1 MAIVRGNRRAG
12 RGAAFGRLIIYLSVC
27 ALAASSVGEEA
38 GAAAGAAPASAA
50 PAPAAQTAARDGGP
64 RKRIRDLGI
73 VVGRMAPGP
82 LNAITDVKGVRVGQV
97 TINRGEGKLVPGQGP
112 ARTGVTAILPHGGD
126 LWREKVP
133 AATWV
138 LNGTGEMTGSI
149 WIDTQ
154 GALEVPV
161 LLTNTMNIGRVMDG
175 VVQYMLKRYPDIG
188 IGDDVVA
195 PTVAECDD
203 STLNDARGLHVSPQ
217 DAVTAI
223 ESAREGPVA
232 EGAVGAGTGMISYEF
247 KGGIGTSSRVL
258 SREDGGWTVGVLVN
272 ANMGRRHELT
282 VAGVPVGREI
292 PDLRPVV
299 KREETARNEVGGG
312 EMAAA
317 RGGATGT
324 EVARAEAP
332 RPLPS
337 DGSIIIVI
345 ATDAPLDH
353 LKLRRL
359 ASKAALGLAR
369 TGTIS
374 HHGSGDIFLAFS
386 TGNRV
391 PHYPK
396 PLTYTLTV
404 VPDDHLGPIFEAAE
418 EATEEAIL
426 NALAMA
432 TTTVGRDG
440 NTAYALPLDRLTA
453 IMKKYGRLPAG
464 GSASGGGAGTGGRP

>member
-1 MAIVRGNRRAG
+1 MLWRVGLRGRGVAG
-12 RGAAFGRLIIYLSVC
+12 RLVICLGALLCVC
-27 ALAASSVGEEA
+27 A
-38 GAAAGAAPASAA
+38 AP
-50 PAPAAQTAARDGGP
+50 DGGP
-64 RKRIRDLGI
+64 RRRIRDLGI
-73 VVGRMAPGP
+73 AIGGMAPGP
-82 LNAITDVKGVRVGQV
+82 NNAITDVQGVRVGQV
-97 TINRGEGKLVPGQGP
+97 TLNRGEGKLRPGVGP
-112 ARTGVTAILPHGGD
+112 VRTGVTAILPHGGD

-154 GALEVPV
+154 GALEVPI

-203 STLNDARGLHVSPQ
+203 STLNDARGLHVSAE
-217 DAVTAI
+217 DTVRAI
-223 ESAREGPVA
+223 ESAGPGPVA
-232 EGAVGAGTGMISYEF
+232 EGAVGAGTGMISYGF
-247 KGGIGTSSRVL
+247 KGGIGTASRVL
-258 SREDGGWTVGVLVN
+258 AKEDGGFTVGALVN
-272 ANMGRRHELT
+272 ANMGRRADLM
-282 VAGVPVGREI
+282 VDGVPVGREI
-292 PDLRPVV
+292 TELPPR
-299 KREETARNEVGGG
+299 RGG
-312 EMAAA
+312 ESS
-317 RGGATGT
+317 GGA
-324 EVARAEAP
+324 A
-332 RPLPS
+332 
-337 DGSIIIVI
+337 DGSIIVVI

-374 HHGSGDIFLAFS
+374 NHGSGDIFLAFS

-404 VPDDHLGPIFEAAE
+404 VADDHLDPIFRAAE

-426 NALAMA
+426 NALTMA

-440 NTAYALPLDRLTA
+440 NTAFALPLEGLVA
-453 IMKKYGRLPAG
+453 VMKRYGRLPAQR
-464 GSASGGGAGTGGRP
+464 AGARP

>member
-1 MAIVRGNRRAG
+1 VRK
-12 RGAAFGRLIIYLSVC
+12 RLF
-27 ALAASSVGEEA
+27 
-38 GAAAGAAPASAA
+38 AAGGLIFIYMSAGIGAPDA
-50 PAPAAQTAARDGGP
+50 P
-64 RKRIRDLGI
+64 RKRLRDLGI
-73 VVGRMAPGP
+73 VIGRLAPGAN
-82 LNAITDVKGVRVGQV
+82 NAITDVQGVRVGHV
-97 TINRGEGKLVPGQGP
+97 TLVRGAGKLRPGEGPV
-112 ARTGVTAILPHGGD
+112 RTGVTAILPHGGD

-149 WIDTQ
+149 WIETQ
-154 GALEVPV
+154 GALEVPI
-161 LLTNTMNIGRVMDG
+161 LLTNTMNVGRVMDG
-175 VVQYMLKRYPDIG
+175 VVAYMLKRYPDIG

-195 PTVAECDD
+195 PTVAECND
-203 STLNDARGLHVSPQ
+203 STLNDARGRHVSV
-217 DAVTAI
+217 DDTVRAI

-247 KGGIGTSSRVL
+247 KGGIGTASRVL
-258 SREDGGWTVGVLVN
+258 PAEDGGWTVGVLVN
-272 ANMGRRHELT
+272 ANMGRRRELL

-292 PDLRPVV
+292 ADLMPV
-299 KREETARNEVGGG
+299 EGGG
-312 EMAAA
+312 
-317 RGGATGT
+317 
-324 EVARAEAP
+324 
-332 RPLPS
+332 
-337 DGSIIIVI
+337 DGSIIIVV

-391 PHYPK
+391 PHYAK
-396 PLTYTLTV
+396 PLTYSMTV
-404 VPDDHLGPIFEAAE
+404 APDSHLNPLFEAAG

-440 NTAYALPLDRLTA
+440 NTAFALPLDRLVA
-453 IMKKYGRLPAG
+453 IMKKYGRRPGAEAPGVGGQGPGAGEAVPRMAG
-464 GSASGGGAGTGGRP
+464 GAAQDPGRDAAGGTR

>member
-1 MAIVRGNRRAG
+1 MLFQAQRA
-12 RGAAFGRLIIYLSVC
+12 
-27 ALAASSVGEEA
+27 
-38 GAAAGAAPASAA
+38 
-50 PAPAAQTAARDGGP
+50 
-64 RKRIRDLGI
+64 RDLGI
-73 VVGRMAPGP
+73 PFDGTPGP
-82 LNAITDVKGVRVGQV
+82 YNAITDVKGVRVGHV
-97 TINRGEGKLVPGQGP
+97 TLVRGHGKLRPGEGPV
-112 ARTGVTAILPHGGD
+112 RTGVTAILPHGGD

-154 GALEVPV
+154 GALEVPI
-161 LLTNTMNIGRVMDG
+161 LLTNTMNVGRVMDG
-175 VVQYMLKRYPDIG
+175 VVAYMLKRYPDIG

-195 PTVAECDD
+195 PTVAECND
-203 STLNDARGLHVSPQ
+203 STLNDARGRHVSV
-217 DAVTAI
+217 DDTVRAI

-247 KGGIGTSSRVL
+247 KGGIGTASRVL
-258 SREDGGWTVGVLVN
+258 PVEDGGWTVGVLVN
-272 ANMGRRHELT
+272 ANMGRRRELL

-292 PDLRPVV
+292 ADLMPV
-299 KREETARNEVGGG
+299 EGGG
-312 EMAAA
+312 
-317 RGGATGT
+317 
-324 EVARAEAP
+324 
-332 RPLPS
+332 
-337 DGSIIIVI
+337 DGSIIIVV

-391 PHYPK
+391 PHYAK
-396 PLTYTLTV
+396 PLTYSMTV
-404 VPDDHLGPIFEAAE
+404 VPDSHLNPLFEAAG

-440 NTAYALPLDRLTA
+440 NTAFALPLDRLVA
-453 IMKKYGRLPAG
+453 IMKRHGRLPGAEAPGVGGPGPGAAG
-464 GSASGGGAGTGGRP
+464 AAQDPGRDAARGTR

>member
-1 MAIVRGNRRAG
+1 MTAFHVVAAACAMAMG
-12 RGAAFGRLIIYLSVC
+12 C
-27 ALAASSVGEEA
+27 ASLLAAP
-38 GAAAGAAPASAA
+38 AAGAP
-50 PAPAAQTAARDGGP
+50 PAAGGQPAAGGDAARH
-64 RKRIRDLGI
+64 RIRDLGI
-73 VVGRMAPGP
+73 VIGDMAPGR
-82 LNAITDVKGVRVGQV
+82 LDAITDVPGVRVGHV
-97 TINRGEGKLVPGQGP
+97 TINKGEGRLKPGEGP

-126 LWREKVP
+126 LWRDKVP

-154 GALEVPV
+154 GALEVPI

-175 VVQYMLKRYPDIG
+175 VVDYMLKRYPGIG
-188 IGDDVVA
+188 IDDEVVA

-203 STLNDARGLHVSPQ
+203 SFLNDARGRHVSPA
-217 DAVTAI
+217 DTVRAI
-223 ESAREGPVA
+223 EEAKEGPVA
-232 EGAVGAGTGMISYEF
+232 EGAVGAGTGMMSYQF
-247 KGGIGTSSRVL
+247 KGGIGTASRVL
-258 SREDGGWTVGVLVN
+258 RKEDGGFTVGVLVN
-272 ANMGRRHELT
+272 ANMGRRRDFT

-292 PDLRPVV
+292 ADLLPESPSEAHGAAPGAPPDD
-299 KREETARNEVGGG
+299 
-312 EMAAA
+312 AAD
-317 RGGATGT
+317 
-324 EVARAEAP
+324 P
-332 RPLPS
+332 
-337 DGSIIIVI
+337 DGSIIIVV

-369 TGTIS
+369 TGSIAN
-374 HHGSGDIFLAFS
+374 HGSGDIFLAFS

-404 VPDDHLGPIFEAAE
+404 VPDDHLDPIFRAAE

-432 TTTVGRDG
+432 VTTVGRDG
-440 NTAYALPLDRLTA
+440 RTAHALPLDRLVEV
-453 IMKKYGRLPAG
+453 MKRYGRL
-464 GSASGGGAGTGGRP
+464 R

>member
-1 MAIVRGNRRAG
+1 MRK
-12 RGAAFGRLIIYLSVC
+12 RLF
-27 ALAASSVGEEA
+27 
-38 GAAAGAAPASAA
+38 AAGGLIFIYMSAGIGAPDA
-50 PAPAAQTAARDGGP
+50 P
-64 RKRIRDLGI
+64 RKRLRDLGI
-73 VVGRMAPGP
+73 VIGRLAPGAN
-82 LNAITDVKGVRVGQV
+82 NAITDVQGVRVGHV
-97 TINRGEGKLVPGQGP
+97 TLVRGEGKLRPGEGP
-112 ARTGVTAILPHGGD
+112 VRTGVTAILPHGGD

-149 WIDTQ
+149 WIETQ
-154 GALEVPV
+154 GALEVPI
-161 LLTNTMNIGRVMDG
+161 LLTNTMNVGRVMDG
-175 VVQYMLKRYPDIG
+175 VVAYMLKRYPDIG

-195 PTVAECDD
+195 PTVAECND
-203 STLNDARGLHVSPQ
+203 STLNDARGRHVSV
-217 DAVTAI
+217 DDTVRAI

-247 KGGIGTSSRVL
+247 KGGIGTASRVL
-258 SREDGGWTVGVLVN
+258 PAEDGGWTVGVLVN
-272 ANMGRRHELT
+272 ANMGRRRELL

-292 PDLRPVV
+292 ADLMPV
-299 KREETARNEVGGG
+299 EGGG
-312 EMAAA
+312 
-317 RGGATGT
+317 
-324 EVARAEAP
+324 
-332 RPLPS
+332 
-337 DGSIIIVI
+337 DGSIIIVV

-374 HHGSGDIFLAFS
+374 NHGSGDIFLAFS

-391 PHYPK
+391 PHYAK
-396 PLTYTLTV
+396 PLTYSMTV
-404 VPDDHLGPIFEAAE
+404 APDSHLNPLFEAAG

-440 NTAYALPLDRLTA
+440 NTAFALPLDRLVT
-453 IMKKYGRLPAG
+453 IMKKHARLPG
-464 GSASGGGAGTGGRP
+464 GVMSGPGGARPGAAAGAAARGAR

>member
-1 MAIVRGNRRAG
+1 MTARRAV
-12 RGAAFGRLIIYLSVC
+12 AAAC
-27 ALAASSVGEEA
+27 ATAFAGVSLLAAAHGDQ
-38 GAAAGAAPASAA
+38 AP
-50 PAPAAQTAARDGGP
+50 RH
-64 RKRIRDLGI
+64 RVRDLGI
-73 VVGRMAPGP
+73 VIGDMTPGP
-82 LNAITDVKGVRVGQV
+82 LDAITDVKGVRVGQV
-97 TINRGEGKLVPGQGP
+97 TINKGSGRLRPGDGP

-126 LWREKVP
+126 LWRDKVP

-154 GALEVPV
+154 GALEVPI

-175 VVQYMLKRYPDIG
+175 VVDYMLKRYPDIG

-203 STLNDARGLHVSPQ
+203 SFLNDARGRHVAPA
-217 DAVTAI
+217 DAVRAI
-223 ESAREGPVA
+223 EEAREGPVA
-232 EGAVGAGTGMISYEF
+232 EGAVGAGAGMMSYQF
-247 KGGIGTSSRVL
+247 KGGIGTASRVL
-258 SREDGGWTVGVLVN
+258 RTEDGGYTVGVLVN
-272 ANMGRRHELT
+272 ANMGRRRDFT
-282 VAGVPVGREI
+282 VMGVPVGREI
-292 PDLRPVV
+292 ADLLPEEPSAAKGAAPGGHPD
-299 KREETARNEVGGG
+299 AD
-312 EMAAA
+312 AA
-317 RGGATGT
+317 
-324 EVARAEAP
+324 EP
-332 RPLPS
+332 
-337 DGSIIIVI
+337 DGSIIIVV

-369 TGTIS
+369 TGSIAN
-374 HHGSGDIFLAFS
+374 HGSGDIFLAFS

-404 VPDDHLGPIFEAAE
+404 VPDDHLDPIFRAAE

-440 NTAYALPLDRLTA
+440 NTAHALPLDRLVA
-453 IMKKYGRLPAG
+453 ILKRHGRL
-464 GSASGGGAGTGGRP
+464 

>member
-1 MAIVRGNRRAG
+1 MVPGNRRMG
-12 RGAAFGRLIIYLSVC
+12 RVVAVGWLLILGPLVLPVRIPVAADSPART
-27 ALAASSVGEEA
+27 ADTRP
-38 GAAAGAAPASAA
+38 AAAA
-50 PAPAAQTAARDGGP
+50 TARGDAP

-73 VVGRMAPGP
+73 VIGRMAPGP
-82 LNAITDVKGVRVGQV
+82 LNAITDLKGVRVGQV

-203 STLNDARGLHVSPQ
+203 SSLNDARGRHVSVE
-217 DAVTAI
+217 DTVRAI
-223 ESAREGPVA
+223 ESASAGPVM

-247 KGGIGTSSRVL
+247 KGGIGTASRVL
-258 SREDGGWTVGVLVN
+258 RPEDGGWTVGVLVN
-272 ANMGRRHELT
+272 ANMGRRRELL
-282 VAGVPVGREI
+282 VSGVPVGREI
-292 PDLRPVV
+292 ADLMPL
-299 KREETARNEVGGG
+299 E
-312 EMAAA
+312 
-317 RGGATGT
+317 GAG
-324 EVARAEAP
+324 
-332 RPLPS
+332 
-337 DGSIIIVI
+337 DGSIIIVV

-359 ASKAALGLAR
+359 ASKASMGLAR

-374 HHGSGDIFLAFS
+374 SHGSGDIFLAFS

-391 PHYPK
+391 PHYAK

-404 VPDDHLGPIFEAAE
+404 VPDSHLNPLFEAVG

-440 NTAYALPLDRLTA
+440 NTAFALPLDRLVA
-453 IMKKYGRLPAG
+453 IMKKYGRPPAG
-464 GSASGGGAGTGGRP
+464 GAPGARPRAAVGAEPGAAGGARGTR